1 MNKTIKRNVIVSAV
15 LAIML
20 CVSLLAGATFALFTS
35 DSKVNI
41 SVSSGKVAVVAT
53 VDENSIVKASE
64 NAHNEFNAIF
74 DSASSTLAI
83 SGILPGDSL
92 SFKIKV
98 ANESTVAVKYRTI
111 ILCEADEGL
120 FSGLKINIG
129 NTQYTGRTT
138 TSNYETLAVNANPQ
152 EVEVK
157 VSLPLG
163 AGNQYQG
170 KTCKIVYKVE
180 AVQGNAEVENTP
192 TNVFA
197 VYNASDLNSFAIQLA
212 NNTLESSIDTLT
224 LMDDIDMSEI
234 DNFQG
239 ILWTRGAFTFD
250 GNNKTI
256 SNLKSSGNEVGLI
269 TRVTGETVIK
279 NLTISNAEITAPLD
293 DVAGLNILTASPLL
307 SRPFADGNTIRVSG
321 VTVKDCNIKGKYSG
335 AIAGYIETAG
345 GNTGSLIIENCKA
358 ENNTFESQGSA
369 GALVGYAVS
378 KVNADNV
385 TVKGNSVKGDR
396 SASALVGSAN
406 AAVTVTNAIVEN
418 NTYSG
423 INVTKPT
430 YNDPVYGHIYTTADY
445 TINGNEFVHDGVVKT
460 AEGIYEISNAK
471 GLLWLDAKVKSNEVF
486 FGETVKLVNDIDLAG
501 VVFTGIGARTI
512 DLFPSYAF
520 NGTFDGQNHIIS
532 NMSIDNI
539 NNNVLTAAAGF
550 FNGLGN
556 NAQIKNIKFENATVK
571 STHYTGIVVGYCG
584 AASGNGT
591 LLTPKACIENCHV
604 NNSTAISQAHLIN
617 ETTYDDGDKVG
628 GIVGYM
634 YFDVKNC
641 SVKNS
646 TIQGVRDLGGIVGIG
661 YSQVSNCHIE
671 NVKLVVDRRDLN
683 IGTNVNNIVGR
694 KELNNASEV
703 NCSGTATIE
712 NLYKE
717 IANGVYS
724 CAGEYL
730 IYNAN
735 GMVWFASKFAA
746 ETTTSDSSD
755 LSAKLIADI
764 DMTGINWSP
773 IGQSQVADWYGIFD
787 GQNHKISNLTV
798 SAPSSADQYYA
809 TGLFGWSK
817 GTIKNLTLDNA
828 NVSGSHYVG
837 AIAGYVEIGS
847 VENCKVINS
856 TVTNTHVD
864 DDKCGDKAG
873 GVVGH
878 LNAGSVKKCH
888 VANTTIKAGRDAG
901 YVIGC
906 IVESTATQSEN
917 TFENV
922 TLTVDTNCPS
932 AGNNMAGAIV
942 GRTL

>member
-53 VDENSIVKASE
+53 VDEDSIVKTSE

-74 DSASSTLAI
+74 NSASSTLAI

-98 ANESTVAVKYRTI
+98 VNESTVAVKYRTV

-120 FSGLKINIG
+120 FSGLKINVG

-180 AVQGNAEVENTP
+180 AIQGNAEVENTP

-197 VYNASDLNSFAIQLA
+197 VYNASDLNSFAIQVA
-212 NNTLESSIDTLT
+212 NNTLESSIDTLS
-224 LMDDIDMSEI
+224 LMDNIDMSEI

-239 ILWTRGAFTFD
+239 ILWNRGAFTFD

-256 SNLKSSGNEVGLI
+256 SNLKSTGNEVGLI

-279 NLTISNAEITAPLD
+279 NLTISNADITAPLD

-307 SRPFADGNTIRVSG
+307 SRPYIDGNTIKVSG

-335 AIAGYIETAG
+335 AIAGYVETAG
-345 GNTGSLIIENCKA
+345 NVTGSLIIENCEA
-358 ENNTFESQGSA
+358 LNNTFESQGSA
-369 GALVGYAVS
+369 GALVGYTVS
-378 KVNADNV
+378 KVNANNV

-396 SASALVGSAN
+396 SASGLVGSAN
-406 AAVTVTNAIVEN
+406 ATVTVTNATVEN

-423 INVTKPT
+423 INVNKPT
-430 YNDPVYGHIYTTADY
+430 YNDPVYGYIYTTADY
-445 TINGNEFVHDGVVKT
+445 TINGNKFVHDGVVLT
-460 AEGIYEISNAK
+460 AEGTYEISNAK
-471 GLLWLDAKVKSNEVF
+471 GLLWLDAQVKLNDLF
-486 FGETVKLVNDIDLAG
+486 FGKTVKLVNDINLAG
-501 VVFTGIGARTI
+501 VAFTGIGARNTSS
-512 DLFPSYAF
+512 FPSYAF
-520 NGTFDGQNHIIS
+520 NGTFDGQNHVIS
-532 NMSIDNI
+532 NMSIDNVNDNI
-539 NNNVLTAAAGF
+539 QSAAAGF
-550 FNGLGN
+550 FNVLGN

-571 STHYTGIVVGYCG
+571 SIHYTGIVAGYCT
-584 AASGNGT
+584 AVNGT
-591 LLTPKACIENCHV
+591 GVHVTPTACIENCHV

-617 ETTYDDGDKVG
+617 TTTYDDGDKVG

-634 YFDVKNC
+634 RFEVKNC
-641 SVKNS
+641 TVKNS

-661 YSQVSNCHIE
+661 YSQVSNCQIE
-671 NVKLVVDRRDLN
+671 NVKLVIDRRDLN
-683 IGTNVNNIVGR
+683 LGTNVDNIIGR
-694 KELNNASEV
+694 KETNNAIEV
-703 NCSGTATIE
+703 NCSGIATIE

-735 GMVWFASKFAA
+735 GMVWFATEANK
-746 ETTTSDSSD
+746 TTTFT
-755 LSAKLIADI
+755 LNAKLIADI
-764 DMTGINWSP
+764 DMAGINWSP
-773 IGQSQVADWYGIFD
+773 IGRTSSADWYGVFD
-787 GQNHKISNLTV
+787 GQNHKISNLTAT
-798 SAPSSADQYYA
+798 APADADDMFA

-817 GTIKNLTLDNA
+817 GTIKNLTLENA

-837 AIAGYVEIGS
+837 AIAGYAEIGS
-847 VENCKVINS
+847 IENCKVINS
-856 TVTNTHVD
+856 TVTNTHAD
-864 DDKCGDKAG
+864 NDKCGDKAG
-873 GVVGH
+873 GIAGYVQC
-878 LNAGSVKKCH
+878 GSVKNCS
-888 VANTTIKAGRDAG
+888 VTNTTITAGRDAG
-901 YVIGC
+901 YIIGC
-906 IVESTATQSEN
+906 LVASDGGNQSGN
-917 TFENV
+917 TYENV
-922 TLTVDTNCPS
+922 TLITDTNCPS
-932 AGNNMAGAIV
+932 AGNNMEGAIV
-942 GRTL
+942 GRTLE